1 MFTIDERFR
10 GLPAVREQVIALY
23 QSINSPHL
31 AIPGKPAGP
40 AQAFIVGLRGPSG
53 FAVFI
58 YLYLAEAQDCAV
70 YVPARRNANPEEF
83 QQDEAEALGFVESM
97 GFMMDNVNYR
107 GLAAEQQDEL
117 LRTLP
122 VFHKDPRQVP
132 GQGKKS
138 RADDKRTASA
148 NLGRLLAA
156 F

>member
-1 MFTIDERFR
+1 VFAIDERFR
-10 GLPAVREQVIALY
+10 GLPANREQILALY

-40 AQAFIVGLRGPSG
+40 AQAFVVGLRGANG

-58 YLYLAEAQDCAV
+58 YLYLVEAMDCAV
-70 YVPARRNANPEEF
+70 YVPDRRNLGPEEY

-97 GFMMDNVNYR
+97 GFMMDNAHFRSQPV
-107 GLAAEQQDEL
+107 EQQDEL

-122 VFHKDPRQVP
+122 VFFKDPKLVP
-132 GQGKKS
+132 SAAKS
-138 RADDKRTASA
+138 RAEEKRTAA
-148 NLGRLLAA
+148 TNLGRLLAA